1 VTGEAEQR
9 VINEIAAYFKHEIPE
24 VPHDDEDKFIEV
36 LKKAG
41 LTDG

>member
-1 VTGEAEQR
+1 MQEEGLLQA
-9 VINEIAAYFKHEIPE
+9 ISDYFQKPIPE

-36 LKKAG
+36 LKAAG